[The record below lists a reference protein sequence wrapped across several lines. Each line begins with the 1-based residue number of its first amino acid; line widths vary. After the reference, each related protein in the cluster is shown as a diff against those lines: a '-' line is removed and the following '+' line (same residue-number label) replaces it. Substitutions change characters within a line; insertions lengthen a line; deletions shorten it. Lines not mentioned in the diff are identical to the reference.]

1 MASIIVDNKKSGKY
15 LRIVESYRDEEGKSR
30 VKTLYNLGKL
40 ENYSAASLKRI
51 GERLYV
57 LGGGELKDLLG
68 EGIHEEGRYNYGYYL
83 IYAKVMRYYGLDRL
97 LERIGKRKRL
107 SYSLYQAVMLML
119 LERLHDPAS
128 KRSNYFNQQ
137 EYLGLE
143 QVALQHLYRSLD
155 YLSAHNG
162 LIQQQIFQTGRDL
175 FNQQLD
181 VVFYDVTTFYFESS
195 VEQEGKLRQK
205 GFSKDGK
212 IGDTQVVFAML
223 IDRYKQPIGYKL
235 YAGNTFEGH
244 TYQDMVAALKKEYQ
258 IERIVLVADR
268 GMMSKDNLKIV
279 GEQGYE
285 FIMGERLKSLPA
297 TVQQKLLKLDD
308 YQHEWISTAA
318 EPVKVR
324 YTLLEHEGRKLIAT
338 YSEKRAEKDRKEREE
353 KIRKAEKLLKHPS
366 QLKKKARHYFLK
378 NEQGEAYVLDTEKIR
393 QSQRYDGFLCIA
405 YRARDL
411 THEQVLDHYHHL
423 FQIEHSFRTFKSY
436 LETRPMFHWTDERI
450 AGHICLCYIAYA
462 LLNCLKLKLEKKRT
476 PMSEGQI
483 RKVLDKMQVSLIRQK
498 DQFYYLRSKQS
509 EQTTHLLKAVGEKGL
524 PDLISK
530 DQIIKHLR

>member
-1 MASIIVDNKKSGKY
+1 
-15 LRIVESYRDEEGKSR
+15 
-30 VKTLYNLGKL
+30 
-40 ENYSAASLKRI
+40 
-51 GERLYV
+51 
-57 LGGGELKDLLG
+57 
-68 EGIHEEGRYNYGYYL
+68 
-83 IYAKVMRYYGLDRL
+83 
-97 LERIGKRKRL
+97 
-107 SYSLYQAVMLML
+107 
-119 LERLHDPAS
+119 
-128 KRSNYFNQQ
+128 
-137 EYLGLE
+137 
-143 QVALQHLYRSLD
+143 
-155 YLSAHNG
+155 
-162 LIQQQIFQTGRDL
+162 
-175 FNQQLD
+175 
-181 VVFYDVTTFYFESS
+181 
-195 VEQEGKLRQK
+195 
-205 GFSKDGK
+205 
-212 IGDTQVVFAML
+212 ML

-244 TYQDMVAALKKEYQ
+244 TYQDMVTSLKKEYQ

-297 TVQQKLLKLDD
+297 TVQQKLLKLED
-308 YQHEWISTAA
+308 YHHEWISTAA
-318 EPVKVR
+318 DPVKVR
-324 YTLLEHEGRKLIAT
+324 YVLLEHEGRKLIAT

-353 KIRKAEKLLKHPS
+353 KIKKAEKLLKHPS

-423 FQIEHSFRTFKSY
+423 YQIEHSFRNFKSY

-462 LLNCLKLKLEKKRT
+462 FLNCLKLKLDKKRT

-483 RKVLDKMQVSLIRQK
+483 RKVLDKMQVSLISQR
-498 DQFYYLRSKQS
+498 DQQYYLRAKQS
-509 EQTTHLLKAVGEKGL
+509 EQTANLLKAVGEKGL

-530 DQIIKHLR
+530 DQIIRYLR

>member
-1 MASIIVDNKKSGKY
+1 MASIILDNKKSGKY

-30 VKTLYNLGKL
+30 VRTLYNLGRL
-40 ENYSAASLKRI
+40 DSYSAASLKRM
-51 GERLYV
+51 GERLYK
-57 LGGGELKDLLG
+57 LGGGDLKDLLD
-68 EGIHEEGRYNYGYYL
+68 EGIQEEGRYNYGYYL
-83 IYAKVMRYYGLDRL
+83 IYAKVMRYYGLDKL

-107 SYSLYQAVMLML
+107 SYSLYQAVILML
-119 LERLHDPAS
+119 LERLHAPSS

-143 QVALQHLYRSLD
+143 TVALQHLYRSLD
-155 YLSAHNG
+155 YLSEHNA

-181 VVFYDVTTFYFESS
+181 VVFYDVSTFYFESS

-268 GMMSKDNLKIV
+268 GMMNKDNLKMV
-279 GEQGYE
+279 SEQGYE

-297 TVQQKLLKLDD
+297 TVQQKLLCLDD

-318 EPVKVR
+318 DPVKVR
-324 YTLLEHEGRKLIAT
+324 YMLLEHEGRKLIAT

-353 KIRKAEKLLKHPS
+353 KIKKAEKLLKHPS
-366 QLKKKARHYFLK
+366 LLKKKARHYFLK
-378 NEQGEAYVLDTEKIR
+378 NEQGEAYTLDTEKIR

-405 YRARDL
+405 YRAKDL

-423 FQIEHSFRTFKSY
+423 FQIELGVK
-436 LETRPMFHWTDERI
+436 RI
-450 AGHICLCYIAYA
+450 ASAPSSLTWKPAPCSTG
-462 LLNCLKLKLEKKRT
+462 
-476 PMSEGQI
+476 PMS
-483 RKVLDKMQVSLIRQK
+483 
-498 DQFYYLRSKQS
+498 
-509 EQTTHLLKAVGEKGL
+509 GL
-524 PDLISK
+524 PDISVCA
-530 DQIIKHLR
+530 IWPMPCSTA